1 MPRKPRAFEAGAYYH
16 VGSRGNNGEAIVRDD
31 IDRMEFLR
39 WYARVANTERWGVL
53 AYVLMDN
60 HYHFVVRSDESG
72 LSRGMQ
78 LLNCGFT
85 RRINRR
91 HGRDGHLS
99 ANGFTAAGS
108 RTTSICSRP
117 AATSS
122 SIPSE
127 QVSAL
132 TPRTGRGAATGRPS
146 AWNRLQVSW
155 TSRICSGSSIR
166 GRMSPGM
173 PSAPSSPKAT
183 SRCQTPCLR
192 CDGVFKCGV

>member
-1 MPRKPRAFEAGAYYH
+1 LLTLRPRTKSSPPSLHDALPIWARLRRPGRRYRRHMPRKPRAFEAGAYYH

-31 IDRMEFLR
+31 IDRMEFSR

-122 SIPSE
+122 S
-127 QVSAL
+127 
-132 TPRTGRGAATGRPS
+132 
-146 AWNRLQVSW
+146 
-155 TSRICSGSSIR
+155 
-166 GRMSPGM
+166 
-173 PSAPSSPKAT
+173 
-183 SRCQTPCLR
+183 
-192 CDGVFKCGV
+192 

>member
-91 HGRDGHLS
+91 HGRDGHLFRQRFYGGWIKD
-99 ANGFTAAGS
+99 NEHLLETCRYVVLNPVRAG
-108 RTTSICSRP
+108 ICAHPADWPWSSYRATVGLEPAPSFLDVADLLRLFDPRP
-117 AATSS
+117 DVARHAFRAFVAKGHV
-122 SIPSE
+122 
-127 QVSAL
+127 QVSD
-132 TPRTGRGAATGRPS
+132 TVPE
-146 AWNRLQVSW
+146 V
-155 TSRICSGSSIR
+155 
-166 GRMSPGM
+166 
-173 PSAPSSPKAT
+173 
-183 SRCQTPCLR
+183 
-192 CDGVFKCGV
+192 